1 MTLEDDMRVVARFDS
16 QDEAAAAAK
25 LLTRHGI
32 GSLVETGHVSESTS
46 GPAPGPVEQDRDETG
61 PVGGEASYSVLVV
74 LDDLARACEMLGV
87 EPPEGL
93 DEELAQRRRR
103 RFPDWVYVVA
113 IFVVALITLPL
124 VAYFV
129 AFKASGG

>member
-1 MTLEDDMRVVARFDS
+1 MTLEDDMRVVVRFDS

-25 LLTRHGI
+25 LLTRQGI
-32 GSLVETGHVSESTS
+32 GSLVETGSVSEATS
-46 GPAPGPVEQDRDETG
+46 GPAPGPVEQDRDQAG
-61 PVGGEASYSVLVV
+61 PASGEASYSVLVV
-74 LDDLARACEMLGV
+74 LDDLARACETLGV